1 MRIVLFGKNGQ
12 VGWELQRILPSL
24 GELVALDYE
33 ELDLADLKGLE
44 TQLDELKPN
53 LIVNASAYTSVD
65 RAESERDV
73 AMKINGQAPGVM
85 AEAARRSGA
94 MLVHYSTDYV
104 FDGSKGS
111 PYVESDDPN
120 PLNAY
125 GESKLAGEKAIRQ
138 AMDAYFI
145 LRTSWVYS
153 LRFQSGFVKKVLAW
167 ARQNEV
173 LRIVEDQGSPTWAR
187 MLAEVTGLL
196 IARGGDELGEYFRHH
211 AGIYHVAGQ
220 GGVSRFEWAKAIL
233 AYDPNRD
240 EQLTRRVEPAS
251 GSDFPTPAT
260 RPTNTILDCGHFE
273 ETFGL
278 RIPPWMESLQLAMQE
293 QAGSE
298 SR

>member
-1 MRIVLFGKNGQ
+1 MMRIVLFGKNGQ

-24 GELVALDYE
+24 GEVVALDYE
-33 ELDLADLKGLE
+33 ELDLADLKALE
-44 TQLDELKPN
+44 TQLDELKPD
-53 LIVNASAYTSVD
+53 LIVNASAYTAVD

-73 AMKINGQAPGVM
+73 AMKVNGQAPGVM
-85 AEAARRSGA
+85 AEAARRAGA

-111 PYVESDDPN
+111 PYVETDLPN
-120 PLNAY
+120 PLNVY
-125 GESKLAGEKAIRQ
+125 GESKLAGEKAIQQ
-138 AMDAYFI
+138 ATEAYLI

-173 LRIVEDQGSPTWAR
+173 LRIVDDQIGCPTWAR

-196 IARGGDELGEYFRHH
+196 MARGGEQLNEYFMPH

-220 GGVSRFEWAKAIL
+220 SDVSRFEWAQAIL
-233 AYDPNRD
+233 THDPDRE
-240 EQLTRRVEPAS
+240 EQRAKRLEPAP

-260 RPTNTILDCGHFE
+260 RPTNTALSCSHFE
-273 ETFGL
+273 NTFKL
-278 RIPPWMESLQLAMQE
+278 RIPTWMESLQLAME
-293 QAGSE
+293 E
-298 SR
+298 

>member
-24 GELVALDYE
+24 GQVIALDYE
-33 ELDLADLKGLE
+33 ELDLADLKALE
-44 TQLDELKPN
+44 IQLDELKPN
-53 LIVNASAYTSVD
+53 LIVNASAYTAVD

-104 FDGSKGS
+104 FDGFKGS
-111 PYVESDDPN
+111 PYVETDDPN
-120 PLNAY
+120 PLNTY
-125 GESKLAGEKAIRQ
+125 GESKLAGEQAIQQ

-187 MLAEVTGLL
+187 MLAEATGLL
-196 IARGGDELGEYFRHH
+196 IARGGDELGEYFRSH
-211 AGIYHVAGQ
+211 AGIYHIAGR

-233 AYDPNRD
+233 AHDPNRD
-240 EQLTRRVEPAS
+240 EQLARRVEPAS

-260 RPTNTILDCGHFE
+260 RPANTILDCGHFE
-273 ETFGL
+273 KTFGL
-278 RIPPWMESLQLAMQE
+278 RVPPWMESLQLAMQE
-293 QAGSE
+293 QAGCE